1 MMSGYPTPS
10 RRPKCR
16 RVFIGVGEHYAV
28 HYNASGGFKALIDTS
43 PSSRGSGRWK
53 FIVPMVVVIVPL
65 LGFTAWT
72 WTTLHVSYSNGERV
86 GYVQKIS
93 HKGWV
98 CKTWEG
104 ELAMVSMPGTAPQIF
119 YFSVP
124 SDAVARK
131 VMDAAGQR
139 VALTYEQHR
148 GVPSK
153 CFGET
158 EYFITGVRVLGP

>member
-1 MMSGYPTPS
+1 M
-10 RRPKCR
+10 
-16 RVFIGVGEHYAV
+16 
-28 HYNASGGFKALIDTS
+28 IDTAPQS
-43 PSSRGSGRWK
+43 SGRWK
-53 FIVPMVVVIVPL
+53 LILPIIIVLVPL
-65 LGFTAWT
+65 AGFAAWA
-72 WTTLHVSYSNGERV
+72 WITLHVNYSNGERV

-93 HKGWV
+93 RKGWV

-119 YFSVP
+119 AFTVQ
-124 SDAVARK
+124 SDSVARK

-139 VALTYEQHR
+139 VALVYEQHR

-158 EYFITGVRVLGP
+158 EYFITDVRVVGQ

>member
-1 MMSGYPTPS
+1 MPL
-10 RRPKCR
+10 
-16 RVFIGVGEHYAV
+16 A
-28 HYNASGGFKALIDTS
+28 
-43 PSSRGSGRWK
+43 
-53 FIVPMVVVIVPL
+53 IVLVAL
-65 LGFTAWT
+65 LGFIAWA
-72 WTTLHVSYSNGERV
+72 WLTLHVSYSNGERV

-93 HKGWV
+93 RKGWV

-119 YFSVP
+119 SFTVQN
-124 SDAVARK
+124 DAIARK

-139 VALTYEQHR
+139 VALVYEQHR

-158 EYFITGVRVLGP
+158 EYFITDVRVVGP

>member
-1 MMSGYPTPS
+1 MSDISP
-10 RRPKCR
+10 
-16 RVFIGVGEHYAV
+16 RV
-28 HYNASGGFKALIDTS
+28 
-43 PSSRGSGRWK
+43 SGRWK
-53 FIVPMVVVIVPL
+53 LIVPLIVVTVPL
-65 LGFTAWT
+65 LGFLAWT
-72 WTTLHVSYSNGERV
+72 WITLHVDYSNGERV

-93 HKGWV
+93 RKGWV

-119 YFSVP
+119 YFTVQ

-139 VALTYEQHR
+139 VALVYEQHR
-148 GVPSK
+148 GVPSN

-158 EYFITGVRVLGP
+158 EYFITGVRVVGP

>member
-1 MMSGYPTPS
+1 MPQEDS
-10 RRPKCR
+10 
-16 RVFIGVGEHYAV
+16 
-28 HYNASGGFKALIDTS
+28 KALIDT
-43 PSSRGSGRWK
+43 PSSSQRSGRWRL
-53 FIVPMVVVIVPL
+53 ILPLIVVIVPV
-65 LGFTAWT
+65 LGFMAWT
-72 WTTLHVSYSNGERV
+72 WITLHVNYSNGERV

-119 YFSVP
+119 YFTVP
-124 SDAVARK
+124 TDAIARK

-139 VALTYEQHR
+139 VALSYDQHR

-158 EYFITGVRVLGP
+158 EYFITEVRVLGP

>member
-1 MMSGYPTPS
+1 MREEDSQHPM
-10 RRPKCR
+10 
-16 RVFIGVGEHYAV
+16 A
-28 HYNASGGFKALIDTS
+28 TS
-43 PSSRGSGRWK
+43 AQGSGRWK
-53 FIVPMVVVIVPL
+53 LLVPVVVVIVPL
-65 LGFTAWT
+65 LGFATWT
-72 WTTLHVSYSNGERV
+72 WITLHVGYSNGERI

-93 HKGWV
+93 RKGWV

-119 YFSVP
+119 YFTVP
-124 SDAVARK
+124 SDVVARK
-131 VMDAAGQR
+131 IMDAAGQR
-139 VALTYEQHR
+139 VALIYEQHR